1 MNSIQPL
8 NRIAIE
14 LGPLTVY
21 WYGLIIASGAIL
33 GLAFVLKDARRT
45 GIDKDLFIDLILY
58 AVPISILSARIYYVL
73 FSWDYYKENLGDIIA
88 IWEGGIAIHGAL
100 IGAVLTAVVFARK
113 RKVSFWKIADVA
125 APGILIGQA
134 IGRWGNFMNQ
144 EAHGGEV
151 SRTFLEGLGLPTWIV
166 NQMLIDGTYYH
177 PTFLYESIWNIV
189 GMIVLLLIRNRVG
202 LRRGELFLSYVIWYS
217 FGRFFIEGMRTDSL
231 MLTSSIRMAQAISIV
246 LIIGSFFF
254 IYYRRK
260 YVKPLPVYGD

>member
-33 GLAFVLKDARRT
+33 GLAFVLKEARRI

-58 AVPISILSARIYYVL
+58 ALPISILSARIYYVL

-177 PTFLYESIWNIV
+177 PTF
-189 GMIVLLLIRNRVG
+189 
-202 LRRGELFLSYVIWYS
+202 
-217 FGRFFIEGMRTDSL
+217 FI
-231 MLTSSIRMAQAISIV
+231 
-246 LIIGSFFF
+246 
-254 IYYRRK
+254 
-260 YVKPLPVYGD
+260 

>member
-21 WYGLIIASGAIL
+21 WYGLIIASGAFL
-33 GLAFVLKDARRT
+33 GLAFVLREARRI
-45 GIDKDLFIDLILY
+45 GMDKDLFIDLILY
-58 AVPISILSARIYYVL
+58 AVPISIISARIYYVL

-100 IGAVLTAVVFARK
+100 IGAVLTAVVFASK

-125 APGILIGQA
+125 APGLLIGQA

-144 EAHGGEV
+144 EAHGGAI
-151 SRTFLEGLGLPTWIV
+151 SRTFLEGLGLPDWIV
-166 NQMLIDGTYYH
+166 NQMFIDGTYYH
-177 PTFLYESIWNIV
+177 PTFLYESLWNVV
-189 GMIVLLLIRNRVG
+189 GLIVLLLIRNRVD

-254 IYYRRK
+254 IYYRRR
-260 YVKPLPVYGD
+260 YAKPLPAYGD